1 VAKFFL
7 VLVVFSSCDRITE
20 WVKIKLTPKIATMT
34 EILQAES
41 TLTDR
46 YQTTVPD
53 IVRKT
58 LGLSKR
64 DKIAYVIKSDGTVTI
79 TRSEVAEDDPILDRF
94 LSFLVQDIEENPQH
108 IQLVTSKTLARVQSL
123 VRELDI
129 DLDAPL
135 STFG

>member
-1 VAKFFL
+1 
-7 VLVVFSSCDRITE
+7 
-20 WVKIKLTPKIATMT
+20 MT

-64 DKIAYVIKSDGTVTI
+64 DKITYVINNDAIVTI
-79 TRSEVAEDDPILDRF
+79 ARSEASEEDPILGKF
-94 LSFLVQDIEENPQH
+94 LDFLAQDMEQNPQH
-108 IQLVTSKTLARVQSL
+108 IQPITKETLERVQSL
-123 VRELDI
+123 VEDIEI
-129 DLDAPL
+129 DLDAFL
-135 STFG
+135 SDEDE

>member
-1 VAKFFL
+1 
-7 VLVVFSSCDRITE
+7 
-20 WVKIKLTPKIATMT
+20 MT

-41 TLTDR
+41 TLTDG

-79 TRSEVAEDDPILDRF
+79 ARSEVVEDDPILDKF
-94 LSFLVQDIEENPQH
+94 LNFLVQDLEQNPQH
-108 IQLVTSKTLARVQSL
+108 IQPITSKTLARVQSL
-123 VRELDI
+123 VRDLDI

-135 STFG
+135 SDEDE

>member
-1 VAKFFL
+1 
-7 VLVVFSSCDRITE
+7 
-20 WVKIKLTPKIATMT
+20 MT

-46 YQTTVPD
+46 YQTTIPD

-64 DKIAYVIKSDGTVTI
+64 DKIAYVINSDGTVTI
-79 TRSEVAEDDPILDRF
+79 TRSEAFEEDPVLSKFLDFLAQDMKNSQQIQPIAT
-94 LSFLVQDIEENPQH
+94 Q
-108 IQLVTSKTLARVQSL
+108 TLERIQSL
-123 VRELDI
+123 VADIDI

-135 STFG
+135 SDEDE

>member
-1 VAKFFL
+1 
-7 VLVVFSSCDRITE
+7 
-20 WVKIKLTPKIATMT
+20 MT
-34 EILQAES
+34 EILQVES

-79 TRSEVAEDDPILDRF
+79 TRSEVVEDDPILDKF
-94 LSFLVQDIEENPQH
+94 LNFLVQDLEQNPQH
-108 IQLVTSKTLARVQSL
+108 IQPITSKTLTRVQSL
-123 VRELDI
+123 ARDLDI

-135 STFG
+135 SDEDE

>member
-1 VAKFFL
+1 
-7 VLVVFSSCDRITE
+7 
-20 WVKIKLTPKIATMT
+20 MT
-34 EILQAES
+34 KILQAES

-64 DKIAYVIKSDGTVTI
+64 DKIVYVINSDGTVTI
-79 TRSEVAEDDPILDRF
+79 TRSDSFENDPVLDKF
-94 LSFLVQDIEENPQH
+94 LDFITQDIEQNPQR
-108 IQLVTSKTLARVQSL
+108 IQPMTSKTLDQVRSL
-123 VRELDI
+123 VSDMNI

-135 STFG
+135 SDEDE

>member
-1 VAKFFL
+1 
-7 VLVVFSSCDRITE
+7 
-20 WVKIKLTPKIATMT
+20 MT

-64 DKIAYVIKSDGTVTI
+64 DKITYAINNDGTVTI
-79 TRSEVAEDDPILDRF
+79 ARSKAYEEDPILERF
-94 LSFLVQDIEENPQH
+94 LELLAEDIEQNPQH
-108 IQLVTSKTLARVQSL
+108 IQPITNETLERVRSL
-123 VRELDI
+123 VVNIEV

-135 STFG
+135 SDEDE

>member
-1 VAKFFL
+1 
-7 VLVVFSSCDRITE
+7 
-20 WVKIKLTPKIATMT
+20 MT

-64 DKIAYVIKSDGTVTI
+64 DKIAYAINNDGTVTI
-79 TRSEVAEDDPILDRF
+79 SRSKASEEDPVLGKFLDF
-94 LSFLVQDIEENPQH
+94 IAKDIEQNPQH
-108 IQLVTSKTLARVQSL
+108 IQPITKETLEQVQSL
-123 VRELDI
+123 VEDIEI

-135 STFG
+135 SDEEE